1 MPRLLPGTFTT
12 AAFGCSSSWQFGASS
27 YKATPKGPPSS
38 LRTARRV
45 RVFLDTSPLK
55 GSESLAR
62 VHPPF
67 DRPMVLL
74 HDVVQVGTGTA
85 ATTATELVLPLQF
98 HDHLRIGR
106 IAVYMD
112 HARAGMTRSPQGS
125 LEQDLGCSCIP
136 LRRQPEVNR
145 GAAGIHGT
153 IKIGPNTCHRDLG
166 FVHSP
171 GTIGRLQFAA
181 ASLIE
186 FRCVPLHPTPNG
198 GVVHRETAF
207 GDELFDIAI
216 GEGISHR
223 YQRTAQTM
231 IGGSKCRHLNKV

>member
-62 VHPPF
+62 VHSPF

-85 ATTATELVLPLQF
+85 ATPATALVLPLQF
-98 HDHLRIGR
+98 RDHVRIPT
-106 IAVYMD
+106 IYAMMQV
-112 HARAGMTRSPQGS
+112 A
-125 LEQDLGCSCIP
+125 I
-136 LRRQPEVNR
+136 
-145 GAAGIHGT
+145 IGT
-153 IKIGPNTCHRDLG
+153 C
-166 FVHSP
+166 
-171 GTIGRLQFAA
+171 
-181 ASLIE
+181 
-186 FRCVPLHPTPNG
+186 
-198 GVVHRETAF
+198 
-207 GDELFDIAI
+207 
-216 GEGISHR
+216 
-223 YQRTAQTM
+223 
-231 IGGSKCRHLNKV
+231 GGSG